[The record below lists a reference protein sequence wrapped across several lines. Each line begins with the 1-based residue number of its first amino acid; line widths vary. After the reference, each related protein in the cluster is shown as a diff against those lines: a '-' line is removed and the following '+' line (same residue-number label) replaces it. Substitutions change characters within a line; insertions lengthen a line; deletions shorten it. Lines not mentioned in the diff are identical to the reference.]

1 MVNNMNAPRVGVG
14 VMIVNDNKVLL
25 GKRKNSLGD
34 GTWAFPGGKLDYNES
49 IEDCAVR
56 EVLEETGLSIKNIR
70 QGPYTNDIFVKEG
83 IHYITV
89 FVIADYD
96 SGKPSVMEPNKCEG
110 WEWFLWDDMPLPLFL
125 PLQNLLEQGF
135 NPFNYR

>member
-1 MVNNMNAPRVGVG
+1 MVDSINAPKVGVG
-14 VMIVNDNKVLL
+14 VIIINDNKVLL
-25 GKRKNSLGD
+25 GKRNNSLGD

-49 IEDCAVR
+49 IEDCAMR

-70 QGPYTNDIFVKEG
+70 QGPYTNDIFVIEG
-83 IHYITV
+83 MHYITV

-96 SGKPSVMEPNKCEG
+96 SGKPSVMEPNKCEV
-110 WEWFLWDDMPLPLFL
+110 WEWFLWDDMPSPLFL